1 MPWQS
6 PLPHRDPSRLTWD
19 STLQHPASE
28 HFLPEDRPVVVL
40 VHNHDLQVRG
50 LLQGGPPQVQS
61 KGPELVK
68 QTARAGTVAPNFQ

>member
-1 MPWQS
+1 MAKS
-6 PLPHRDPSRLTWD
+6 PPHWVPTRLTWD
-19 STLQHPASE
+19 GTLQHPASE
-28 HFLPEDRPVVVL
+28 HLLPEDRPVVVL
-40 VHNHDLQVRG
+40 VHHHDLQVRG